1 MKKKKR
7 ETIAWFYFCCFNV
20 IYRYC
25 CLTVSNFETQEK
37 KKFKKE
43 KKKLRREK
51 NRIELIKILRKELY

>member
-7 ETIAWFYFCCFNV
+7 ETIAWFYFCYFNV

-43 KKKLRREK
+43 KKKAKE
-51 NRIELIKILRKELY
+51 RKK